1 MPLGGTMEHPD
12 GTGLVPI
19 TIGVLAV
26 DPITAELSPVTG
38 VRTNPETGVV
48 IPVTLSSGGH
58 RKRKAPIGMWS
69 CGTSI

>member
-1 MPLGGTMEHPD
+1 MEHPD

-58 RKRKAPIGMWS
+58 KKRKAPVGMWS
-69 CGTSI
+69 CDTCI